1 MSNINIV
8 IAREFSE
15 RVKKKSFIL
24 TTLLMPLLMILLMC
38 LPALIMFFDQ
48 DNAKSLYLIDQTPD
62 RIFAKSMKSDDAVNF
77 IVGENADSALNDRS
91 ADGVVIIPDDIIDNR
106 DAAVKLYNN
115 GSASMMSEGRIKS
128 LVNDIITDTRIA
140 RYNNIDLRQIME
152 QVRSDIRIQTF
163 SNSVDEGEAEE
174 ATSTT
179 LSYVLGVGL
188 SLLLYMALLIYGQM
202 VMTSIIEEKN
212 NRVLELVV
220 TSVKPFQLMLGKIA
234 GVGLVAVTQL
244 IIWGV
249 LIGIGATVIMPAIM
263 PADVAQQIASA
274 QSGNLESVSADDIE
288 MVQALAHATDP
299 SFIMGLFFW
308 LIIFLVGGFL
318 LYASIFAAIGSAV
331 DSVQDA
337 SQFTSF
343 AVVPIILGIVFGQT
357 AAMNPDSALS
367 IWTSYIPL
375 TSPMVMMSR
384 LPFGVPAWQMVTSA
398 IVLFLSVIFFIWLAG
413 KIYRIGIFMYGKKP
427 SVKDLVRW
435 ARYK

>member
-1 MSNINIV
+1 
-8 IAREFSE
+8 
-15 RVKKKSFIL
+15 
-24 TTLLMPLLMILLMC
+24 
-38 LPALIMFFDQ
+38 
-48 DNAKSLYLIDQTPD
+48 
-62 RIFAKSMKSDDAVNF
+62 
-77 IVGENADSALNDRS
+77 
-91 ADGVVIIPDDIIDNR
+91 
-106 DAAVKLYNN
+106 
-115 GSASMMSEGRIKS
+115 
-128 LVNDIITDTRIA
+128 
-140 RYNNIDLRQIME
+140 
-152 QVRSDIRIQTF
+152 
-163 SNSVDEGEAEE
+163 
-174 ATSTT
+174 
-179 LSYVLGVGL
+179 
-188 SLLLYMALLIYGQM
+188 
-202 VMTSIIEEKN
+202 
-212 NRVLELVV
+212 
-220 TSVKPFQLMLGKIA
+220 
-234 GVGLVAVTQL
+234 
-244 IIWGV
+244 
-249 LIGIGATVIMPAIM
+249 M